1 MIEWYLIK
9 YLKAPSSDRAPT
21 APSSDQVPKA
31 QSSDHVPKA
40 PSPDHVPKAPSPDH
54 VPKAP
59 SPDQEP
65 TAPSCDEVPTA
76 PPSAKVPPSVH
87 AAKIFMCHHCSQT
100 CSSMFKLKR
109 HIKNKHG
116 LEYTSTQSGKC
127 LCLGCDFQCH
137 RILELCKHL
146 ACNNNVLFKTD
157 NVRFKNYAGK
167 FIRLKKVFE

>member
-1 MIEWYLIK
+1 MVSY
-9 YLKAPSSDRAPT
+9 
-21 APSSDQVPKA
+21 Q
-31 QSSDHVPKA
+31 VPKA
-40 PSPDHVPKAPSPDH
+40 PSPDRAPKAPSSDEVPTAPSPDQVNTAPSFDKVPKAPSPDE
-54 VPKAP
+54 VPKAQ
-59 SPDQEP
+59 SPDRAP
-65 TAPSCDEVPTA
+65 KAPSCDEVPTA

-87 AAKIFMCHHCSQT
+87 AAKTFMCHHCSQT

-116 LEYTSTQSGKC
+116 LEHTSTQSGKC

-137 RILELCKHL
+137 CILDLRKHL
-146 ACNNNVLFKTD
+146 ACNNVLFKTD